1 MAHGRTE
8 RGWVAGT
15 CDGIAENSP
24 GLGSTAAWPCFL
36 LGNSVGHCLLSC
48 DNDPGEHRQ
57 ADRCPV
63 CPGRPCHSRPG
74 WGGPGA
80 PSTRQLN
87 SGETGV

>member
-57 ADRCPV
+57 ADVLCVLAVLATVAQVGEVQAR
-63 CPGRPCHSRPG
+63 RPRGS
-74 WGGPGA
+74 
-80 PSTRQLN
+80 
-87 SGETGV
+87 